1 MFWIAAV
8 AMTPPRPPYSS
19 ARASASERAPGS
31 RPAQRGG
38 AERRRA
44 RASASERAPGSRPAQ
59 RGGAERRRARASASE
74 RAPGSRP
81 AQRGGAERSRKPAH
95 EHVAPPGIGD
105 HGGLEPGLLQQ
116 PQPGGAREEP
126 FDVAV
131 VHDAGDARLVAEQ
144 DRVVHP

>member
-19 ARASASERAPGS
+19 
-31 RPAQRGG
+31 
-38 AERRRA
+38 
-44 RASASERAPGSRPAQ
+44 
-59 RGGAERRRARASASE
+59 ARASASE

-116 PQPGGAREEP
+116 PDPGGAREEP

-144 DRVVHP
+144 DRVVHQIGPVAR